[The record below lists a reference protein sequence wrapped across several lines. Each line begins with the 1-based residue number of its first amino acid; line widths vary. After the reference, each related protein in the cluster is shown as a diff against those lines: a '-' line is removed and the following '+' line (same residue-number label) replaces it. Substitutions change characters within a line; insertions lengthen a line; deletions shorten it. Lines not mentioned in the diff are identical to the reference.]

1 MYHLIFQLNIQLN
14 ATQGNVAGKTIDS
27 VRFFEWGL
35 SRLNETTKQYGTLRQ
50 ICWAAWNLTW
60 NTFILQ
66 PTPLQEWSHVNV
78 AILPCFWKLREGK
91 RESVIIGVHIT
102 FRIPTI
108 VISAVRMYRLV
119 KRYAEIE
126 TTTCRSR
133 LIHTET
139 VNGWNGRAVKQGS
152 AHPPPAIRRT
162 YALRRPSNIACN
174 TWCTRRHWRW
184 VTHIATEW
192 IKHRRWR

>member
-35 SRLNETTKQYGTLRQ
+35 SRLNETMKQYGTLRQ
-50 ICWAAWNLTW
+50 IYWAAWNLTW

-174 TWCTRRHWRW
+174 IWCTRRHWRW